1 MKGEIFMRRNNIAQ
15 SIRTKMETGETVF
28 ALNYARTS
36 TDSDEQK
43 DSCDNQVA
51 MCSIYLKRYPNVKLA
66 EEPYVDKGISG
77 KSNIGRDA
85 FAEMLERVKQG
96 DIDLIIVKTKARL
109 CRSKALATMLEE
121 MMRDYKFS
129 ILTLSDGQIYD
140 SADRSSRL
148 INGIKDV
155 IDEDYVWGQS
165 EYGKM
170 THQLRCERKIL
181 TNNNVVFGYVWN
193 KETKNI
199 EINEE
204 EAKIINQI
212 FEWYVYFGFGLRE
225 IANKLADRGIYGK
238 NSKKLV
244 TAGTLSQWLS
254 NEAYAGTFY
263 INKRGSILD
272 LGADRE
278 TKRFEN
284 PKEEWVA
291 IPRPDLA
298 IIDRELFDL
307 AQKIR
312 MEKKSTYD
320 KPTKEYIQARY
331 KGFHL
336 FASKVFCGS
345 CNTQFIHYY
354 TDRAGKVAAYKDSF
368 FKKAKQPGERCENNR
383 YNKIHEV
390 VLSNITKK
398 AINLTLENTDE
409 IFSNLYNIIEESM
422 ESGTDCSVK
431 VGVLKKKLDK
441 LESERVS
448 YLEGWR
454 MAPDSDMRE
463 YFYEKL
469 TAIKEQIKEVKAEL
483 YEYEDSPTDSKQIK
497 EQLEEIRKQLL
508 ALQHIETLDRNIV
521 ENFVDRIVIN
531 SDGSLYL
538 TLKVGPKFRATV
550 PEYNEVAASL
560 RKGEAVQYIRNLKE
574 FFIFWKS
581 VGKLYIRGTT
591 VPCPP
596 ATPTVVQ
603 IC

>member
-1 MKGEIFMRRNNIAQ
+1 MRRNNITQ

-66 EEPYVDKGISG
+66 EKPYVDKGISG

-96 DIDLIIVKTKARL
+96 DIDLLIVKTKARL

-121 MMRDYKFS
+121 MMRDYRFS

-181 TNNNVVFGYVWN
+181 TNNNVVFGYSWN
-193 KETKNI
+193 KETKSI

-204 EAKIINQI
+204 EEKIVNQI
-212 FEWYVYFGFGLRE
+212 FEWYVYFGYGLRE
-225 IANKLADRGIYGK
+225 IASKLADMGIYGK

-254 NEAYAGTFY
+254 NEAYAGVFH
-263 INKRGSILD
+263 INKRGSALD
-272 LGADRE
+272 LGTDRE
-278 TKRFEN
+278 TKRFDN

-291 IPRPDLA
+291 VPKPELA
-298 IIDRELFDL
+298 IIDRELFDM

-312 MEKKSTYD
+312 EEKKSVYD
-320 KPTKEYIQARY
+320 KPTKEYMQARY

-354 TDRAGKVAAYKDSF
+354 TDRAKSVNAYKDAF
-368 FKKAKQPGERCENNR
+368 FKKAKQPGEHCGNKK
-383 YNKIHEV
+383 YNKIHEA

-398 AINLTLENTDE
+398 AINLTLENTEE
-409 IFSNLYNIIEESM
+409 IFANLYNIIEESM
-422 ESGTDCSVK
+422 KSAMDNSAKINALEK
-431 VGVLKKKLDK
+431 NLDK
-441 LESERVS
+441 LESEKVS

-454 MAPDSDMRE
+454 TAPDNDMRE

-469 TAIKEQIKEVKAEL
+469 SIIREQIKEIKIELSKYEGGVK
-483 YEYEDSPTDSKQIK
+483 DDKQIK
-497 EQLEEIRKQLL
+497 EQLEEVKKQLSS
-508 ALQHIETLDRNIV
+508 LQHIEVLDRSIV

-538 TLKVGPKFRATV
+538 TLKVGAKFRATV
-550 PEYNEVAASL
+550 PEYNEVATSL
-560 RKGEAVQYIRNLKE
+560 RKGEVVKYIRNLKDC
-574 FFIFWKS
+574 FDFWKN
-581 VGKLYIRGTT
+581 VGKLYIRGMT

-596 ATPTVVQ
+596 AMQTVLE

>member
-1 MKGEIFMRRNNIAQ
+1 MRRNNIAQ
-15 SIRTKMETGETVF
+15 SIKTKMETGETVF

-66 EEPYVDKGISG
+66 EKPYVDKGISG

-96 DIDLIIVKTKARL
+96 DIDLLIVKTKARL

-181 TNNNVVFGYVWN
+181 TSNNVTFGYIWN
-193 KETKNI
+193 KDTKNI

-204 EAKIINQI
+204 EAKVINQI
-212 FEWYVYFGFGLRE
+212 FEWYVYFGYGLRE
-225 IANKLADRGIYGK
+225 IANKLADMGIYGK

-254 NEAYAGTFY
+254 NEAYAGIFY
-263 INKRGSILD
+263 INKRGSVLD

-291 IPRPDLA
+291 VPRPDLA
-298 IIDRELFDL
+298 IMDKELFDL

-312 MEKKSTYD
+312 AEKKTTYD
-320 KPTKEYIQARY
+320 KPTKEYMQARY
-331 KGFHL
+331 RGFHL

-354 TDRAGKVAAYKDSF
+354 TDRARKVAAYKDSF
-368 FKKAKQPGERCENNR
+368 FKKAKQPGEHCENNK

-409 IFSNLYNIIEESM
+409 IFANLYNIIEESM
-422 ESGTDCSVK
+422 QSGTDCSVK
-431 VGVLKKKLDK
+431 MDTLRKKLDK
-441 LESERVS
+441 LEAEKIS

-483 YEYEDSPTDSKQIK
+483 SEYEDSPKDDKQIK
-497 EQLEEIRKQLL
+497 EQLEEIKKQLS
-508 ALQHIETLDRNIV
+508 ALQHIETLDRSIV

-550 PEYNEVAASL
+550 PEYSEVTASL
-560 RKGEAVQYIRNLKE
+560 RNGEAVQYIRNLKE
-574 FFIFWKS
+574 VFIFWKN

-591 VPCPP
+591 DPCQRDM
-596 ATPTVVQ
+596 PTARG

>member
-1 MKGEIFMRRNNIAQ
+1 M
-15 SIRTKMETGETVF
+15 
-28 ALNYARTS
+28 
-36 TDSDEQK
+36 
-43 DSCDNQVA
+43 
-51 MCSIYLKRYPNVKLA
+51 
-66 EEPYVDKGISG
+66 
-77 KSNIGRDA
+77 
-85 FAEMLERVKQG
+85 
-96 DIDLIIVKTKARL
+96 
-109 CRSKALATMLEE
+109 
-121 MMRDYKFS
+121 
-129 ILTLSDGQIYD
+129 
-140 SADRSSRL
+140 
-148 INGIKDV
+148 
-155 IDEDYVWGQS
+155 
-165 EYGKM
+165 
-170 THQLRCERKIL
+170 
-181 TNNNVVFGYVWN
+181 
-193 KETKNI
+193 
-199 EINEE
+199 
-204 EAKIINQI
+204 
-212 FEWYVYFGFGLRE
+212 
-225 IANKLADRGIYGK
+225 
-238 NSKKLV
+238 
-244 TAGTLSQWLS
+244 
-254 NEAYAGTFY
+254 
-263 INKRGSILD
+263 
-272 LGADRE
+272 
-278 TKRFEN
+278 
-284 PKEEWVA
+284 
-291 IPRPDLA
+291 A

-368 FKKAKQPGERCENNR
+368 FKKAKQPGEHCENNR

-431 VGVLKKKLDK
+431 VGGLKKKLDK

-483 YEYEDSPTDSKQIK
+483 SEYEDSPIDIKQIK
-497 EQLEEIRKQLL
+497 EQLEEIRKQLS
-508 ALQHIETLDRNIV
+508 ALQHIETLDRSIV

-550 PEYNEVAASL
+550 SEYNEVAASL

-581 VGKLYIRGTT
+581 VGKLYIRGMTVLCPPDMPT
-591 VPCPP
+591 VPG
-596 ATPTVVQ
+596 

>member
-1 MKGEIFMRRNNIAQ
+1 MRRNNIAQ

-51 MCSIYLKRYPNVKLA
+51 MCNIYLKRYPNVKLA
-66 EEPYVDKGISG
+66 EKPYVDKGISG

-96 DIDLIIVKTKARL
+96 DIDLLIVKTKARL

-181 TNNNVVFGYVWN
+181 TNNNVTFGYIWN
-193 KETKNI
+193 KETKSI
-199 EINEE
+199 EINEK

-212 FEWYVYFGFGLRE
+212 FEWYVYFGYGLRE
-225 IANKLADRGIYGK
+225 IANKLADMGIYGK

-244 TAGTLSQWLS
+244 TAGTLSQWLG

-263 INKRGSILD
+263 INKRGSVLD

-284 PKEEWVA
+284 PKEEWIAV
-291 IPRPDLA
+291 PRPDLA
-298 IIDRELFDL
+298 IIDKELFDM

-312 MEKKSTYD
+312 EEKKSVYD

-331 KGFHL
+331 RGFHL

-354 TDRAGKVAAYKDSF
+354 TDRARKVAAYKDSF
-368 FKKAKQPGERCENNR
+368 FKKAKQPGEHCENNK

-409 IFSNLYNIIEESM
+409 IFANLYNIIEESM
-422 ESGTDCSVK
+422 QSGTDYSMK
-431 VGVLKKKLDK
+431 VDVLKKRLDK
-441 LESERVS
+441 LEAEKIS

-454 MAPDSDMRE
+454 TAPDSDMRE
-463 YFYEKL
+463 YFYGKL
-469 TAIKEQIKEVKAEL
+469 STIKEQIKEVKTEL
-483 YEYEDSPTDSKQIK
+483 SEYEDSPTDSKQIK
-497 EQLEEIRKQLL
+497 ERLEEIRKQLS
-508 ALQHIETLDRNIV
+508 ALQYIKTLDRSLV
-521 ENFVDRIVIN
+521 ENLVDRIIIN

-574 FFIFWKS
+574 LFIFWKN
-581 VGKLYIRGTT
+581 VGKLYIRGMT
-591 VPCPP
+591 VPCLP
-596 ATPTVVQ
+596 VMQ
-603 IC
+603 IVPGIC